1 MWALSIFSAIT
12 LFIHIFSIAIVA
24 RRIWMSPATVGPMP
38 IGKPPVSIVR
48 PVCGLENNLAE
59 TLQSGFRLDWP
70 QFEIIFCAAADD
82 DPAIPVVERLIAD
95 HPGVAARLLV
105 GDNRVSVNPK
115 LNNVV
120 KGWNAARYDFIVIAD
135 SNVLAPPDF
144 LQRLFARWLPGTGMV
159 CSPPAGSAPEGFWA
173 EVECGWLNSFQ
184 ARWQLCAD
192 EIGLGFGQGKA
203 MLLERHLLDRS
214 GGIERLAEEVA
225 EDAAA
230 TKIVRAAGLNVRL
243 TTEPFQQPLGRRT
256 WSGIWRRQLRW
267 ARLRRAS
274 FPLYF
279 APEILTGGALPILA
293 AAVLVGFGHWPL
305 WTAFVYAGA
314 WYGVE
319 LFLTYLYRWP
329 LSLRTPA
336 ALLLRDVA
344 LPALWTAAWF
354 GNGFVWRGNQ
364 MAIVPARHRRDR
376 AGARSVKMRAR
387 TLRAGALNSIRRP
400 VKLLRRKQL

>member
-1 MWALSIFSAIT
+1 MWALSIFCAIA
-12 LFIHIFSIAIVA
+12 LSIHVFSIATVI
-24 RRIWMSPATVGPMP
+24 RRIRKSPTADNDLQVGR
-38 IGKPPVSIVR
+38 PPVSIVR
-48 PVCGLENNLAE
+48 PVCGLENNLVE
-59 TLQSGFRLDWP
+59 TLLSTFRLDWP
-70 QFEIIFCAAADD
+70 EYEIIFCAAADD

-95 HPGVAARLLV
+95 HPTVAARLLV

-120 KGWNAARYDFIVIAD
+120 KGWNAARHDFIVIAD
-135 SNVLAPPDF
+135 SNVLAPADF
-144 LQRLFARWLPGTGMV
+144 LDRLFARWLPGTGLV

-192 EIGLGFGQGKA
+192 EIGLGFGQGKT
-203 MLLERHLLDRS
+203 MLLERHILDHA

-230 TKIVRAAGLNVRL
+230 TKIVRAAGLCVRL
-243 TTEPFQQPLGRRT
+243 TTEPFRQPLGRRS

-279 APEILTGGALPILA
+279 TPEILTGGALPMLA
-293 AAVLVGFGHWPL
+293 AALLVGFGHWPL
-305 WTAFVYAGA
+305 WSALLYGGS
-314 WYGVE
+314 WYGFE
-319 LFLTYLYRWP
+319 ILLAYLYRWP

-336 ALLLRDVA
+336 ALLLRDAA

-364 MAIVPARHRRDR
+364 MAVVPARHRRDR
-376 AGARSVKMRAR
+376 LTAKTVKMRAR
-387 TLRAGALNSIRRP
+387 SLRARTLNSIKRP
-400 VKLLRRKQL
+400 VQRLRRSRF